1 MSSFYK
7 AGKLRFYDALS
18 TFTRIDELLQ
28 VFTTLGDQPTS
39 VTSEQTELLQQY
51 ILHVYYHKKYQPDLS
66 INEVRLLEF
75 EGNEKINL
83 RQLPPSTY
91 GLKEHVKRAS
101 YQSGWIW
108 SLCEK
113 EVILPDPCLWGWKV
127 EKEELIPK
135 WQEIQSDINVH
146 SLIKTCSC
154 SSAKCKSCFCSRNNY
169 PCLLFCGCMRQWNLN
184 YNAFNHQ
191 TDN

>member
-1 MSSFYK
+1 M
-7 AGKLRFYDALS
+7 
-18 TFTRIDELLQ
+18 
-28 VFTTLGDQPTS
+28 
-39 VTSEQTELLQQY
+39 
-51 ILHVYYHKKYQPDLS
+51 
-66 INEVRLLEF
+66 
-75 EGNEKINL
+75 
-83 RQLPPSTY
+83 
-91 GLKEHVKRAS
+91 KRAS

-154 SSAKCKSCFCSRNNY
+154 SSAKCKTCFCSRNNY
-169 PCLLFCGCMRQWNLN
+169 PCIPFCGCKRKCANGTWTTMYLTIRLIIKNSILIFCEINSLIGKRKVSGLN
-184 YNAFNHQ
+184 HLFTGVISFEIWLWSLH
-191 TDN
+191 